1 VDTQLKKY
9 QEEHT
14 KLLQEQKLRQK
25 TIGEFEKELT
35 SLSERIETNL
45 KKIDKKREEMSKKR
59 QNYYQQQIDE
69 SKKIVEESGPK
80 EKENLPKINP
90 CREELTA
97 CNRLTPYLRDITG
110 EKKQK
115 KYVTNGKKTKSTTA
129 NADPEPEPAEQ
140 GEELPE
146 EPPKPNDE
154 DPLTHHYLM
163 ILAFEKI
170 SVHVPITVGHARELI
185 PVVKE
190 REVFFTKLAFPD
202 RNPKKSKNA
211 QNGDGRLAEGEPERE
226 GEGQAEGEVEGGA
239 EEEPVREDEGEA
251 EGEIVEDATP
261 APAEGETEEDRTAD
275 AEEETFVPVEVEAE
289 PEDEDV
295 PTAGEADDVVV
306 TADAEEDATPTDD
319 QIADAEEE
327 QTVDVAAEVEED
339 TVEDNPAEEDQF
351 AEGDGEEGALEQV
364 GEGAGEEDQDNNFDL
379 TFGEP
384 VKED

>member
-25 TIGEFEKELT
+25 TIEDFEKELT
-35 SLSERIETNL
+35 SLSERTETNL

-69 SKKIVEESGPK
+69 SKKIVEDSGPK
-80 EKENLPKINP
+80 EKENLPKTNP

-154 DPLTHHYLM
+154 DPLTHHYMM

-170 SVHVPITVGHARELI
+170 SVHVPKTVGHARELI

-190 REVFFTKLAFPD
+190 REAFFTKLAFPD
-202 RNPKKSKNA
+202 RKPKKSKNA
-211 QNGDGRLAEGEPERE
+211 QNGDSPLAEGEPERE
-226 GEGQAEGEVEGGA
+226 GDGQAKGVVEEGVQEEAEREG
-239 EEEPVREDEGEA
+239 EGEA
-251 EGEIVEDATP
+251 EDEIVEDEIVEDATP
-261 APAEGETEEDRTAD
+261 TPAEDEMEENRTAD
-275 AEEETFVPVEVEAE
+275 VDEETFVPVEVEVEAE
-289 PEDEDV
+289 PEGEDI
-295 PTAGEADDVVV
+295 PTTDEADDVVTV
-306 TADAEEDATPTDD
+306 DAKEDATL
-319 QIADAEEE
+319 AEDAEEE
-327 QTVDVAAEVEED
+327 QIVDEED
-339 TVEDNPAEEDQF
+339 TVGDTPAEEDQLD
-351 AEGDGEEGALEQV
+351 EGVGEEGALEQV
-364 GEGAGEEDQDNNFDL
+364 DDEEDQDNNFDL
-379 TFGEP
+379 TFEDDP
-384 VKED
+384 VKVD